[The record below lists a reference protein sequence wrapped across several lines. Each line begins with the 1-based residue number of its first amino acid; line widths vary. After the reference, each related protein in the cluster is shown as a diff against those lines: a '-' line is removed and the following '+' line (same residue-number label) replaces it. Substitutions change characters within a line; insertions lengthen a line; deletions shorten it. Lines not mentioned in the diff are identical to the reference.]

1 MKLGKRGIGTKKTHV
16 KQCYQSRHFLQWVMW
31 KSASANI
38 CSWRPNSAGIPVRG
52 SRLADVSVLMPGHDN
67 CVILLSGTCAR
78 TGTISGQWHKL
89 DPAPDTIRCTERARN
104 FDDIKTTAPGRA
116 PLRWYRGCC
125 TGDAH
130 KFDYIRA
137 TAPGRAQIRWYHVPT
152 PWRLFTIR
160 RNCKY
165 ATKPPRWT
173 EGRSWTFCQSRHYLW
188 GHWEPLF
195 QLLLDE
201 VLLSDGEFESWC
213 ASGQLSAR
221 CGKAAWFPPWLNVAF
236 KRAEFCSGSGQ
247 LLLVGIN

>member
-152 PWRLFTIR
+152 PGRLFTIR

-165 ATKPPRWT
+165 ATKPP
-173 EGRSWTFCQSRHYLW
+173 
-188 GHWEPLF
+188 
-195 QLLLDE
+195 DE
-201 VLLSDGEFESWC
+201 
-213 ASGQLSAR
+213 Q
-221 CGKAAWFPPWLNVAF
+221 
-236 KRAEFCSGSGQ
+236 RAEAGRFVNPDIIFGVTESHYFSSCLTRSCYLMENSNLGVRRSAFST
-247 LLLVGIN
+247 LR